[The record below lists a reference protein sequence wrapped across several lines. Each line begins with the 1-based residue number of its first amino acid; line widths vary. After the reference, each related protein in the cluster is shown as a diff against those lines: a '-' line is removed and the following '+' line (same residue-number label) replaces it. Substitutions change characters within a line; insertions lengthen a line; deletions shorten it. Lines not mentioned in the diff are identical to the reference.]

1 MVPFLFL
8 SGLLIILAGGVGAL
22 AAGRSSQTASW
33 WAAGCT
39 GVGALLGLV
48 ESLRVLVSGQ
58 TLGFEVVWPVPG
70 GVFVLAID
78 PLSAGFLVPLFLLAI
93 LCAIYGTA
101 YLAAEGRHRIL
112 GPHWFFYCGLVVTM
126 ALVLTAANALLF
138 LAVWELMSL
147 TSFFLVAFEHRQ
159 AAVCRAAWI
168 YLIACHLGGACL
180 FALFLLAGRFC
191 GSLQFADFVRL
202 GEAAPGFALL
212 LFLLALVGFGIKA
225 GLFPLHVWLPDAHPA
240 APSHVSALMSGVMVK
255 TGIYGILRMLTL
267 LPLPPAWL
275 GLVVAFLGILGALY
289 GIVLAALQSDIK
301 RCLAYSTVENVG
313 IIFLGMGVGMYG
325 LAQQQAGIAVLG
337 FGGCLLHVWN
347 HALFKGLMFLGAG
360 SLVHGAGTRDLNRM
374 GGLLRRMPVT
384 GGLLVAGS
392 LAISALPPL
401 NGLVGEWLIYLG
413 LLRAGLMSGGFAA
426 LLPLLLAIL
435 LAVTGALAVVVFTR
449 LVGVALLGEP
459 RSDQA
464 AAAHEVSPVMYLP
477 MQVLLLGCLG
487 IGLAPQAAARLLAA
501 PLATLTKTGVASM
514 GAHLSIVANLGRA
527 ALVILLGLALVT
539 GLLVRLRRLRPTA
552 RTGTWGCGFALPSV
566 RMAYTAGGYAELTQK
581 HLVPAPLRPEISL
594 SAPQGLFPAAG
605 RLVQVCPDAV
615 LDRVFQPFFQRFADR
630 VVRLRWL
637 QQGKLPIYLLY
648 IFAACALLIAWSVLE
663 GRGWNLG

>member
-1 MVPFLFL
+1 MAPFLFL
-8 SGLLIILAGGVGAL
+8 SGLVVILAGGIGAL
-22 AAGRSSQTASW
+22 AAGRASQAASR

-39 GVGALLGLV
+39 GLGSLLGLA
-48 ESLRVLVSGQ
+48 ESLRVLASGR
-58 TLGFEVVWPVPG
+58 TLGCEAAWPVPG
-70 GVFVLAID
+70 GDFVLAVD
-78 PLSAGFLVPLFLLAI
+78 PLSAGFLVPLFLLAL
-93 LCAIYGTA
+93 LCAVYGTA
-101 YLAAEGRHRIL
+101 YLAAEGRSRRL
-112 GPHWFFYCGLVVTM
+112 GSHWFFYCGLVVAM

-159 AAVCRAAWI
+159 AAVGRAAWV
-168 YLIACHLGGACL
+168 YLIACHLGGTCL

-212 LFLLALVGFGIKA
+212 LFVLALAGFGTKA

-275 GLVVAFLGILGALY
+275 GLLVAFLGIVGALY

-313 IIFLGMGVGMYG
+313 IIFVGMGIGVYG
-325 LAQQQAGIAVLG
+325 LAQHQAGIATLG
-337 FGGCLLHVWN
+337 FAGCLLHVWN

-360 SLVHGAGTRDLNRM
+360 SLLHGAGTRDLNRM

-392 LAISALPPL
+392 LAIAALPPL

-413 LLRAGLMSGGFAA
+413 LLRSGLVNGGFAG

-459 RSDQA
+459 RSDRA
-464 AAAHEVSPVMYLP
+464 AAAHEAPPAMSLP

-487 IGLAPQAAARLLAA
+487 VGLAPQAAGRLLIAPVATLTRTGLA
-501 PLATLTKTGVASM
+501 PLAAQ
-514 GAHLSIVANLGRA
+514 LSVVANLGRA
-527 ALVILLGLALVT
+527 ALVILLGLALVC
-539 GLLVRLRRLRPTA
+539 GLLVRLRRLRPAT
-552 RTGTWGCGFALPSV
+552 RSGTWGCGFAFPSV
-566 RMAYTAGGYAELTQK
+566 RMAYTAGSYAELTLK
-581 HLVPAPLRPEISL
+581 HLVPAPLRPELRL

-605 RLVQVCPDAV
+605 RLVQVCLDPV
-615 LDRVFQPFFQRFADR
+615 LDRVFQPFFHRFADR

-663 GRGWNLG
+663 GRGWSLG